1 MLEKIKLR
9 KIEKLADFYAV
20 YKNWTKSTEIGPDDF
35 ETLDEFE
42 PNKKYGCLKVS
53 DQFVFYFNNEG
64 EIQFKIIN
72 FSFDQK
78 RNGDSFKLLDTDENK
93 AWNYNTNF
101 EKAKFLC
108 DSIES
113 QKDKNLDNK
122 KNIMIHFM
130 QDTSK
135 YYAFEGITQTLC
147 QKDPKCSNNLLFP
160 TDMVYS
166 NLKQIKTDINEMPL
180 KNFIEKYE
188 GFNETLTQCA
198 ANKTKKQ
205 TKRNLTSKKVDEIK
219 L

>member
-1 MLEKIKLR
+1 MFEKLKQR

-42 PNKKYGCLKVS
+42 PNIKYGCLKVS

-72 FSFDQK
+72 FSFDK
-78 RNGDSFKLLDTDENK
+78 ERNGDSFKLLDTDGNK
-93 AWNYNTNF
+93 TWNYNTNF
-101 EKAKFLC
+101 GKAKFLC

-122 KNIMIHFM
+122 KTTMLCFM

-135 YYAFEGITQTLC
+135 YYAFEGITKTLC
-147 QKDPKCSNNLLFP
+147 QKYPEYSNKFLFS
-160 TDMVYS
+160 TDMIYS

-188 GFNETLTQCA
+188 SFNEKLTQSA
-198 ANKTKKQ
+198 SDKTKKQ
-205 TKRNLTSKKVDEIK
+205 TKQNLISEKLDEK
-219 L
+219 AL